1 MALNISFQSQIYRS
15 LPDLERSDAIVNR
28 ISKAITLGMLRVG
41 ERLPNEIDMSEM
53 FGVAA
58 ATLRDALAVLRDQ
71 GIVETRRGRNGGT
84 FILKQPQFQLD
95 VMRDWLR
102 NMSIAE
108 IRDLGDEQSAIAAAT
123 IRLACDRAEPHELE
137 RLQDLARSLVLAD
150 SAQARARADSRFH
163 IELAVTAQSTRLTNA
178 EIRLQAE
185 TVEVLWSQLGGD
197 FDAERAT
204 AEHLALVRAV
214 AEDRSQQGQQ
224 LVLEHI
230 RRNTHH
236 LIDTKLALSYAT
248 APKDAE

>member
-1 MALNISFQSQIYRS
+1 MSFQSQIYRS

-41 ERLPNEIDMSEM
+41 ERLPNEVDMSEM

-58 ATLRDALAVLRDQ
+58 ATLRDALAVLREQ

-95 VMRDWLR
+95 AMREWLR

-123 IRLACDRAEPHELE
+123 IRLACERAEAHELE

-150 SAQARARADSRFH
+150 GPQAKARADSRFH
-163 IELAVTAQSTRLTNA
+163 IELAVTAQSTRLANA

-185 TVEVLWSQLGGD
+185 TVEVLWSPLAGT
-197 FDAERAT
+197 FDAERST

-214 AEDRSQQGQQ
+214 AENQSQHGQQ
-224 LVLEHI
+224 LALDHI

-248 APKDAE
+248 EPKESE